1 MSKKKRMKAKK
12 MILVTSPPAC
22 GKTYISK
29 QIAKNLKH
37 IVYLD
42 KDSLIP
48 LSKRIFAVA
57 GEEYNRSSD
66 FFEENIRNYEY
77 EAILEIA
84 MEALE
89 YDDKVLIN
97 APFTREVR
105 DKAYVD
111 ALRERLQKHN
121 TRLVV
126 IWVDTDV
133 EVCHQRMIERNSD
146 RDKWKLEHW
155 EDYVSGI
162 NFNIPTP
169 LDDPAIKDDLLVFQN
184 SSDEEYEASMNE
196 ILKILEE

>member
-169 LDDPAIKDDLLVFQN
+169 LDDPAIKDDLLVFHN